1 MIADGCE
8 AAVRVSK
15 NRSFENVTEIVKKII
30 NDRMELGQFDDCEIT
45 LKELKI
51 ISETVINNLTGVYHK
66 RVEYPDV
73 DFGKKKEE

>member
-15 NRSFENVTEIVKKII
+15 DRSFENVTEIVKKII
-30 NDRMELGQFDDCEIT
+30 NDRMKLGQFDDCEIT

-66 RVEYPDV
+66 RVEYPDL
-73 DFGKKKEE
+73 DFERK